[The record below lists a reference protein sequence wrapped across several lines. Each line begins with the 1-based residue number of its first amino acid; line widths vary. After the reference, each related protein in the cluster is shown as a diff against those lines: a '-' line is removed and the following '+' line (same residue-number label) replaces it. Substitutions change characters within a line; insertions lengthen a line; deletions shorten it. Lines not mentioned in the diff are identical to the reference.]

1 MHTGDDDEGDISN
14 YYGVWPGIMGL
25 LMAAALIWFMFHLA
39 DGFA

>member
-14 YYGVWPGIMGL
+14 YYGFWPGLIGL
-25 LMAAALIWFMFHLA
+25 LIAAGIIWFMFHLA